1 MKAFVVGCLLTML
14 SVACG
19 NNDHKAAQN
28 DSLTAGNLNVAIME
42 QIDSVLSRT
51 AVPSRLSAW
60 VPSRPEFNL
69 ADGFKPFPKSLEDQ
83 PVPFLID
90 KIVPEGHYK
99 YWECVFSEVLNPFD
113 PHPGRR
119 RVVVYNGDIDYA
131 PIAHTISSKYG
142 FFFGCR
148 PLGCSSYIVGVKDGN
163 EVDLID
169 SEQKLLAF
177 SDI

>member
-1 MKAFVVGCLLTML
+1 M
-14 SVACG
+14 
-19 NNDHKAAQN
+19 
-28 DSLTAGNLNVAIME
+28 
-42 QIDSVLSRT
+42 
-51 AVPSRLSAW
+51 
-60 VPSRPEFNL
+60 
-69 ADGFKPFPKSLEDQ
+69 
-83 PVPFLID
+83 PFLID

-113 PHPGRR
+113 PHPGRG

-177 SDI
+177 IGHIDNLEEVVLNIKANGYWFDSDTLIGGAYRERKSDYLLYLRESSSAPVTYRSVRAILTKQGYLTVLDRTVYRQENVYIIE